1 MKIYK
6 KPKIYIVAG
15 EPSGDILG
23 DQLIKSLQTKFDSPI
38 FNGVGGEKMQ
48 SNNFRSLFDMSHI
61 SIFGI
66 FPVIKKLF
74 FLLRK
79 INDVVN
85 DIVQIKPDIIIL
97 IDSPDFNHRV
107 AKKVKRYLPDIP
119 IICYVAPTVW
129 AWRQGRAK
137 KMSKY
142 FNYLLSVI
150 PFEVNFFEKYGLKTT
165 YVGHP
170 FIEKV
175 KKIDDKNFSNQF
187 DLLDGDKTIIFLP
200 GSRRSEIDRHSPIMS
215 QAIEH
220 LRSQDL
226 KINIL
231 IATGHKQLNQIRE
244 YFPDIKVITDDNEKY
259 SLFKIADFACA
270 ASGTV
275 TLELGLTE
283 TPTIVIYKMDKF
295 TWFFIS
301 RMVKVKF
308 VSLVNLILGRE
319 SSKEL
324 LQDNYTKENLIDEIN
339 KLLLDSEI
347 QKKQI
352 EDLREFKL
360 IMKKNINNPS
370 ENASNIIKN
379 ILEN

>member
-23 DQLIKSLQTKFDSPI
+23 DQLIKSLQTKFESPI

-107 AKKVKRYLPDIP
+107 AKKIKRYLPDIP

-129 AWRQGRAK
+129 AWRHGRAK

-175 KKIDDKNFSNQF
+175 KKIDDKNFSNQL
-187 DLLDGDKTIIFLP
+187 DLLNGDKTIIFLP
-200 GSRRSEIDRHSPIMS
+200 GSRRSEIERHSPIMS
-215 QAIEH
+215 QAIEY

-244 YFPDIKVITDDNEKY
+244 YFPDIKVITDDTEKY

-308 VSLVNLILGRE
+308 VSLVNLILGKE

-324 LQDNYTKENLIDEIN
+324 LQDNYTKENLIDAIN

>member
-187 DLLDGDKTIIFLP
+187 DLLNGDKTIIFLP
-200 GSRRSEIDRHSPIMS
+200 GSRRSEIERHSPIMS
-215 QAIEH
+215 QAIEY

-244 YFPDIKVITDDNEKY
+244 YFPDITVITDDNEKY

-324 LQDNYTKENLIDEIN
+324 LQDNYTRENLIDEIN

>member
-200 GSRRSEIDRHSPIMS
+200 GSRRSEIERHSPIMS
-215 QAIEH
+215 QAIEY

-370 ENASNIIKN
+370 ENASNIIKK

>member
-107 AKKVKRYLPDIP
+107 AKKIKRYLPDIP

-129 AWRQGRAK
+129 AWRHGRAK

-187 DLLDGDKTIIFLP
+187 NLLNEDKTIIFLP
-200 GSRRSEIDRHSPIMS
+200 GSRRSEIERHSPIMS

-220 LRSQDL
+220 LKSQDL

-347 QKKQI
+347 QEKQI
-352 EDLREFKL
+352 KDLKEFKL

-379 ILEN
+379 IIEN

>member
-129 AWRQGRAK
+129 AWRHGRAK

-170 FIEKV
+170 FIETV
-175 KKIDDKNFSNQF
+175 KKIDDKNFSNQL
-187 DLLDGDKTIIFLP
+187 DLLNGDKTIIFLP
-200 GSRRSEIDRHSPIMS
+200 GSRRSEIERHSPIMS
-215 QAIEH
+215 QAIEY

-324 LQDNYTKENLIDEIN
+324 LQDNYTRENLIDEIN
-339 KLLLDSEI
+339 KLLLDTEI

>member
-107 AKKVKRYLPDIP
+107 AKKVKKYLPDIP

-129 AWRQGRAK
+129 AWRHGRAK

-175 KKIDDKNFSNQF
+175 KKIDDKNFSNQL
-187 DLLDGDKTIIFLP
+187 DLLNGDKTIIFLP
-200 GSRRSEIDRHSPIMS
+200 GSRRSEIERHSPIMS
-215 QAIEH
+215 QAIEY

>member
-1 MKIYK
+1 MEKLNSQ
-6 KPKIYIVAG
+6 KIYIVAG

-23 DQLIKSLQTKFDSPI
+23 DKLIKALQKKLNSPI

-48 SNNFRSLFDMSHI
+48 SNNFISLFEMSDI
-61 SIFGI
+61 SVFGI
-66 FPVIKKLF
+66 FPVLKKLF
-74 FLLRK
+74 FLIHK

-85 DIVQIKPDIIIL
+85 DIIQKKPNIIIL

-107 AKKVKRYLPDIP
+107 AKKVKKYLPNVP
-119 IICYVAPTVW
+119 IVCYVAPTVW

-137 KMSKY
+137 KMSEY
-142 FNYLLSVI
+142 FDYLLSVI
-150 PFEVNFFEKYGLKTT
+150 PFEVNFFEKYGLKTS

-175 KKIDDKNFSNQF
+175 KNINDITFSEKYDLDKS
-187 DLLDGDKTIIFLP
+187 KTIIFLP
-200 GSRRSEIDRHSPIMS
+200 GSRKSEIERHSPVMV
-215 QAIEH
+215 QAI
-220 LRSQDL
+220 DYL
-226 KINIL
+226 KDQNLNLNIL
-231 IATGHKQLNQIRE
+231 IATGQKQLDQIRD
-244 YFPDIKVITDDNEKY
+244 YFTDIQIITDDYEKY
-259 SLFKIADFACA
+259 SLFKKADFACA

-283 TPTIVIYKMDKF
+283 TPTIVIYKMDKL

-301 RMVKVKF
+301 KMVKVKF

-324 LQDNYTKENLIDEIN
+324 LQDNFNKENLIDELS
-339 KLLLDSEI
+339 KLLSDEDG

-352 EDLREFKL
+352 NDLKEFNA
-360 IMKKNINNPS
+360 IMNKNIDNPS
-370 ENASNIIKN
+370 ENASKIIKRL
-379 ILEN
+379 LEN

>member
-107 AKKVKRYLPDIP
+107 AKKVKRHLPDIP

-142 FNYLLSVI
+142 FDHLLSVI

-175 KKIDDKNFSNQF
+175 KKIDDKNFSNQL
-187 DLLDGDKTIIFLP
+187 DLLNGDKTIIFLP
-200 GSRRSEIDRHSPIMS
+200 GSRRSEIERHSPIMS

-220 LRSQDL
+220 LKSQDL